1 MLLSTALLLQP
12 LHNKTH
18 QWDYVIPLVVSCGL
32 RIKGTEPC
40 MSGPATARHTSHSW
54 EVPSPSS
61 WLMPSPSWHCTV
73 FSTVP
78 LLLMLISAEWVT
90 YLFPCCLPLPTEHNP
105 QGLLFC
111 LVCSLLSPQLQEQH
125 SLSRTGFSEDLLSE
139 LVAGTC
145 FWPAPQNGKH
155 CTSRARLT

>member
-18 QWDYVIPLVVSCGL
+18 QRDYVIPLVVSCGL

-78 LLLMLISAEWVT
+78 LLLMLISAERVT
-90 YLFPCCLPLPTEHNP
+90 YLFPCCLPLPTEHKP
-105 QGLLFC
+105 PRASILLGLFLAVSPASGAALAQQNRVQWGSAEWTC
-111 LVCSLLSPQLQEQH
+111 CWNLLLTSSPKRKTPH
-125 SLSRTGFSEDLLSE
+125 F
-139 LVAGTC
+139 
-145 FWPAPQNGKH
+145 
-155 CTSRARLT
+155 